1 MTATTSAGA
10 GNPTHRADR
19 RFEDFPVGTVC
30 VTGGRTIDIS
40 DISLFAGLTG
50 DHYPLHTDEQ
60 YASQTQFGGRIAH
73 GPLTFSIAV
82 GLVALAGFLGEAI
95 VALREVASIR
105 ALKPVHPGDT
115 VHVRAEVVAAE
126 PARRPDQGTLSF
138 DYEVI
143 NQHDETVM
151 TVRMVMLAK
160 RRHPVKGG
168 S

>member
-1 MTATTSAGA
+1 VTATTPGVSYG
-10 GNPTHRADR
+10 ADR
-19 RFEDFPVGTVC
+19 LFEDFPVGTVC
-30 VTGGRTIDIS
+30 VTGGRTVDIS
-40 DISLFAGLTG
+40 DISMFAGLTG

-105 ALKPVHPGDT
+105 ALKPVRPGDT

-126 PARRPDQGTLSF
+126 PARRPEQGILTF

>member
-1 MTATTSAGA
+1 MTAPTSPVSSAQ
-10 GNPTHRADR
+10 DR
-19 RFEDFPVGTVC
+19 CFEDFPVGTMC

-60 YASQTQFGGRIAH
+60 YASSTQFGGRIAH
-73 GPLTFSIAV
+73 GPLTFCIAV
-82 GLVALAGFLGEAI
+82 GLVALSGFLGEAI

-105 ALKPVHPGDT
+105 ALKPVRPGDT
-115 VHVRAEVVAAE
+115 VHVRAEVAAAE
-126 PARRPDQGTLSF
+126 PARRPEQGTLSF

-160 RRHPVKGG
+160 RRQSDTRLPEGG

>member
-1 MTATTSAGA
+1 MSNSSSSDAPTVSANVG
-10 GNPTHRADR
+10 ADR
-19 RFEDFPVGTVC
+19 CFEDFAVGTVC
-30 VTGGRTIDIS
+30 VTGGRTIDIG

-60 YASQTQFGGRIAH
+60 YASQTPFGGRIAH

-82 GLVALAGFLGEAI
+82 GLVALSGFLGNAI
-95 VALREVASIR
+95 VALREVSALR
-105 ALKPVHPGDT
+105 ALKPVRPGDT
-115 VHVRAEVVAAE
+115 VHVRVEVVSAE
-126 PARRPDQGTLSF
+126 PARRPEQGVLSF

-143 NQHDETVM
+143 NQHDDTVM

-160 RRHPVKGG
+160 RREE

>member
-1 MTATTSAGA
+1 MTATTPAVS
-10 GNPTHRADR
+10 HERDR
-19 RFEDFPVGTVC
+19 FFEDFPLGTVC
-30 VTGGRTIDIS
+30 VTGGRTVDIS
-40 DISLFAGLTG
+40 DISMFAGLTG

-105 ALKPVHPGDT
+105 ALKPVRPGDT

-126 PARRPDQGTLSF
+126 PARKPEQGILTL
-138 DYEVI
+138 DYQVI

-160 RRHPVKGG
+160 RRHPMKGG

>member
-1 MTATTSAGA
+1 VTATSSSNTAKSAPGR
-10 GNPTHRADR
+10 GTDR

-30 VTGGRTIDIS
+30 VTGGRTVDLC

-82 GLVALAGFLGEAI
+82 GLVALSGFLGEAI

-105 ALKPVHPGDT
+105 ALKPVRPGDT
-115 VHVRAEVVAAE
+115 LHVRAEVIAAE
-126 PARRPDQGTLSF
+126 PARRNDQGTLSF
-138 DYEVI
+138 DYQVI
-143 NQHDETVM
+143 NQREETVM
-151 TVRMVMLAK
+151 TVRMVMLA
-160 RRHPVKGG
+160 RRRERDR

>member
-1 MTATTSAGA
+1 VTALPEDDIAAGA
-10 GNPTHRADR
+10 LAGGSV
-19 RFEDFPVGTVC
+19 RFEDFTPGAVYL
-30 VTGGRTIDIS
+30 TGGRTIDIG

-73 GPLTFSIAV
+73 GPLTFSVAV
-82 GLVALAGFLGEAI
+82 GLVALSGLLGDAI
-95 VALREVASIR
+95 VALREVTSIR
-105 ALKPVHPGDT
+105 ALKPVRPGDT
-115 VHVRAEVVAAE
+115 VRVRVEVASAE
-126 PARRPDQGTLSF
+126 PARRADQGTVSF

-160 RRHPVKGG
+160 RRQEGKQ
-168 S
+168 

>member
-1 MTATTSAGA
+1 MTATTPTDADSATR
-10 GNPTHRADR
+10 PRHP

-30 VTGGRTIDIS
+30 VTGGRTIDVG

-60 YASQTQFGGRIAH
+60 YAAATQFGGRIAH

-82 GLVALAGFLGEAI
+82 GLVALSGFLGEAI

-105 ALKPVHPGDT
+105 ALKPVRPGDT
-115 VHVRAEVVAAE
+115 VHVRAEVAAAE
-126 PARRPDQGTLSF
+126 PARRPDQGILSF
-138 DYEVI
+138 DYQVI

-160 RRHPVKGG
+160 RRTELKGPQ
-168 S
+168 

>member
-1 MTATTSAGA
+1 VTVPTSGSSAHQGPSL
-10 GNPTHRADR
+10 GGDR
-19 RFEDFPVGTVC
+19 CFEDFPVGLVS
-30 VTGGRTIDIS
+30 VTGGRTIDIG

-82 GLVALAGFLGEAI
+82 GLVALSGLLGEAI

-105 ALKPVHPGDT
+105 ALKPVRPGDT
-115 VHVRAEVVAAE
+115 VHVRVEVVGAE
-126 PARRPDQGTLSF
+126 PSRRGDQGILSF
-138 DYEVI
+138 DYQVI
-143 NQHDETVM
+143 NQRDETVM
-151 TVRMVMLAK
+151 TARMVMLA
-160 RRHPVKGG
+160 RRREKGG

>member
-1 MTATTSAGA
+1 MTATT
-10 GNPTHRADR
+10 PTVSHEMDR
-19 RFEDFPVGTVC
+19 FFEDFPLGTVC
-30 VTGGRTIDIS
+30 VTGGRTVDIS
-40 DISLFAGLTG
+40 DISMFAGLTG

-95 VALREVASIR
+95 VALREVVSIR
-105 ALKPVHPGDT
+105 ALKPVRPGDT

-126 PARRPDQGTLSF
+126 PARRPEHGILTL
-138 DYEVI
+138 DYQVI
-143 NQHDETVM
+143 NQHEETVM

-160 RRHPVKGG
+160 RRHPMKGG

>member
-1 MTATTSAGA
+1 MTAST
-10 GNPTHRADR
+10 PTDADCAIR
-19 RFEDFPVGTVC
+19 PQHPLFEDFPVGTVC
-30 VTGGRTIDIS
+30 ITGGRTIDLG

-60 YASQTQFGGRIAH
+60 YAAATQFGGRIAH

-82 GLVALAGFLGEAI
+82 GLVALSGFLGEAI

-105 ALKPVHPGDT
+105 ALKPVRPGDT
-115 VHVRAEVVAAE
+115 VHVRVEVAAAE
-126 PARRPDQGTLSF
+126 PARRPDQGTLSL
-138 DYEVI
+138 DYQVI

-160 RRHPVKGG
+160 RRTEVKG
-168 S
+168 SQ

>member
-1 MTATTSAGA
+1 VTATTPAAELAHHG
-10 GNPTHRADR
+10 PDR

-30 VTGGRTIDIS
+30 ITGGRTVDIS
-40 DISLFAGLTG
+40 DISMFAGLTG

-60 YASQTQFGGRIAH
+60 YASATQFGGRIAH

-82 GLVALAGFLGEAI
+82 GLVALSGFYGDAI
-95 VALREVASIR
+95 VALREVAAIR
-105 ALKPVHPGDT
+105 ALKPVRPGDT

-126 PARRPDQGTLSF
+126 PARKPEQGTLSV
-138 DYEVI
+138 DYQVI
-143 NQHDETVM
+143 NQRDETVM

-160 RRHPVKGG
+160 RRHPVKGE